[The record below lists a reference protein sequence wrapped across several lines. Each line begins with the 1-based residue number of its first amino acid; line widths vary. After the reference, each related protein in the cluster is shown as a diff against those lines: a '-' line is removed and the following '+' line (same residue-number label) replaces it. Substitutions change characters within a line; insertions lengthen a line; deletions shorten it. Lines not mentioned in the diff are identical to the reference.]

1 MGWVGK
7 EVRIARDEA
16 DNFKARYWMVWT
28 VRLRSFDLSLWAMG
42 RHYVLLYKGTS
53 GLDLVTE

>member
-1 MGWVGK
+1 MGK
-7 EVRIARDEA
+7 EVRMARDEA

-42 RHYVLLYKGTS
+42 RHYMLLYKGTS